1 MKTHQR
7 INNAINIS
15 SDIFLRNFVLH
26 CLVFG
31 IYSIDILFLS
41 LFVPWI
47 AIHLAPLA
55 ILAKT
60 YMVGFII
67 NIWIFV
73 AAFFYNLIKFK

>member
-1 MKTHQR
+1 MKTYQQ
-7 INNAINIS
+7 IENAINIS
-15 SDIFLRNFVLH
+15 GDMFLRNFVLH

-47 AIHLAPLA
+47 AIHLATVT

-60 YMVGFII
+60 YMVGFIA
-67 NIWIFV
+67 NIWILV
-73 AAFFYNLIKFK
+73 ATFFYNLIKFK